1 MSYIELYNEQI
12 RDLLNPAS
20 GYLELRE
27 DSKGRNIQVAGL
39 SEVST
44 TSTNEV
50 KLFTLHIILQTNFA
64 ILFCKLILQIK
75 LVNKIGTSKLN
86 KVNLLFR

>member
-1 MSYIELYNEQI
+1 MSYLELYNEQI

-39 SEVST
+39 SEIST
-44 TSTNEV
+44 TSTSEV
-50 KLFTLHIILQTNFA
+50 RCNNKYVLHIFEEFRISNGFCSSGNA
-64 ILFCKLILQIK
+64 IVAKGK
-75 LVNKIGTSKLN
+75 
-86 KVNLLFR
+86 

>member
-1 MSYIELYNEQI
+1 MSYLEIYNEQI
-12 RDLLNPAS
+12 RDLLNPSS

-27 DSKGRNIQVAGL
+27 DSRGRNIQVAGL

-50 KLFTLHIILQTNFA
+50 RKVDAYIICSF
-64 ILFCKLILQIK
+64 I
-75 LVNKIGTSKLN
+75 IGKHARQA
-86 KVNLLFR
+86 LLCQLGYK

>member
-1 MSYIELYNEQI
+1 MSYLELYNEQI

-27 DSKGRNIQVAGL
+27 DSRGRNIQVSGL
-39 SEVST
+39 QEVST

-50 KLFTLHIILQTNFA
+50 VK
-64 ILFCKLILQIK
+64 IK
-75 LVNKIGTSKLN
+75 KK
-86 KVNLLFR
+86 KKKKKKK

>member
-1 MSYIELYNEQI
+1 MSYLELYNEQI
-12 RDLLNPAS
+12 RDLLNPSS

-27 DSKGRNIQVAGL
+27 DSRGRNIQVAGL

-50 KLFTLHIILQTNFA
+50 CSIFKF
-64 ILFCKLILQIK
+64 KLIYR
-75 LVNKIGTSKLN
+75 VD
-86 KVNLLFR
+86 LLWS